1 MKNDWTRLFEEGNCD
16 EAWKI
21 CMEAWDL
28 LPEPKYKQPMSW
40 FVVTNIVKYGIE
52 TKRVAYA
59 DKFLALLFICALD
72 RADSEDREFWAGR
85 LAYENYVP
93 IQYRAEDLSKL
104 IKEKRY
110 EEIFNKY
117 GEKIYKEIAEKSMFK
132 EIKAAKGNIR
142 AILWKIR
149 HEVKKL
155 GIRLGVAFLGIT
167 AISSTENHLVIQV
180 NKVKYESEIEEYN
193 KKISDYAKKINSMN
207 LSDIQIFMKVIDD
220 MWNNI
225 KGYARPEKNIWGY
238 LELDLATEEGY
249 GVCRNMASDIAKKL
263 NEINPEYNARTINVK
278 INKDG
283 IYEIA
288 DVNVK
293 ILNHGQEIQNEEE
306 KEKVFDF
313 DKIITDISGNHVV
326 TLVDLQ
332 KDNITLVL
340 DPTNPGIGIYK
351 NGKIT
356 MFNSDKENGIKFI
369 PKEYST
375 ATLKRRNWW
384 NSRYYL

>member
-1 MKNDWTRLFEEGNCD
+1 MDINQK
-16 EAWKI
+16 EAIRKLKQ
-21 CMEAWDL
+21 EK
-28 LPEPKYKQPMSW
+28 KYDQ
-40 FVVTNIVKYGIE
+40 I
-52 TKRVAYA
+52 
-59 DKFLALLFICALD
+59 FID
-72 RADSEDREFWAGR
+72 YGR